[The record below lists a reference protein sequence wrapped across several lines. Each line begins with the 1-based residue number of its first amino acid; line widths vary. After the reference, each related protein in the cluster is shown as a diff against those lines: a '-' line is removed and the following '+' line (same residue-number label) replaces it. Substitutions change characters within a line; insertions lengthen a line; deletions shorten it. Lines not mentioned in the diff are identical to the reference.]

1 MKKLIIIIFLFF
13 EIFIFLNSKTL
24 LIEERNTINNC
35 IYAFLPSMFFSV
47 FISNY
52 LYLNNFNDIIPKFIT
67 NIFKKI
73 NINKKE
79 LGIII
84 LSILSGYPNNIK
96 LLNNSNNNY
105 LLYSTNFIN
114 PIFFIMTFNNVYL
127 KNSKLI
133 LIILMSH
140 YISNLIIFLIYK
152 RKYIYQKESNFEEN
166 NSYNKA
172 LNITIKTLSI
182 IFSNLIFITLLITLI
197 KVILKNNN
205 IFKGLLIGLL
215 EFSNGLIYISK
226 LDINNFIKGLLILII
241 ISFSSISIIMQS
253 ISLNNKI
260 KSTKFLLNKILSTI
274 ISILIY
280 LIINAIIQVMN

>member
-1 MKKLIIIIFLFF
+1 MKKIISILLIFL
-13 EIFIFLNSKTL
+13 EIFLITYSKEITKEFILTIKIFIYNLMPVLFFQLTITEL
-24 LIEERNTINNC
+24 LKNIDIDR
-35 IYAFLPSMFFSV
+35 
-47 FISNY
+47 
-52 LYLNNFNDIIPKFIT
+52 IIPKSIE
-67 NIFKKI
+67 NIF
-73 NINKKE
+73 NITKKE
-79 LGIII
+79 AFII
-84 LSILSGYPNNIK
+84 LLSMLSGYPNNIK

-127 KNSKLI
+127 KNIKLI
-133 LIILMSH
+133 LIILISH
-140 YISNLIIFLIYK
+140 YLSNLIIFLIYK
-152 RKYIYQKESNFEEN
+152 RKYIYQKEENLNEN

-197 KVILKNNN
+197 KVILKSNN
-205 IFKGLLIGLL
+205 IYKGLLIGLL

-280 LIINAIIQVMN
+280 LIINVIILVMN

>member
-52 LYLNNFNDIIPKFIT
+52 LYLNNFEDIIPKFII

-114 PIFFIMTFNNVYL
+114 PIFFIMTFNNLYL

-152 RKYIYQKESNFEEN
+152 RKYIYQKEENLNEN

-205 IFKGLLIGLL
+205 IYKGLLIGLL